1 MAIVGHHPE
10 SGVRVTVERPRVGGP
25 PWRYVGEVATESA
38 RYGLSVTLEADGA
51 VAVDL
56 QSEPPS
62 GLAEKVRLIVRA
74 AWKHARDDGAP
85 PPLRLAR
92 WRAET

>member
-1 MAIVGHHPE
+1 MAIVGHYPE
-10 SGVRVTVERPRVGGP
+10 SGVRVTVERPRDGGP

-38 RYGLSVTLEADGA
+38 RFDLSVTLAADGA

-56 QSEPPS
+56 RPEAPS
-62 GLAEKVRLIVRA
+62 GLAEKVRRIVRA
-74 AWKHARDDGAP
+74 AWRHAHDDDAP

-92 WRAET
+92 WRSET

>member
-10 SGVRVTVERPRVGGP
+10 SGARVTVERPRAGGP

-38 RYGLSVTLEADGA
+38 RYNLSVTLEADGA
-51 VAVDL
+51 VAVDVR
-56 QSEPPS
+56 SEAPA

-74 AWKHARDDGAP
+74 AWKHAKDDGAS

-92 WRAET
+92 WRPET